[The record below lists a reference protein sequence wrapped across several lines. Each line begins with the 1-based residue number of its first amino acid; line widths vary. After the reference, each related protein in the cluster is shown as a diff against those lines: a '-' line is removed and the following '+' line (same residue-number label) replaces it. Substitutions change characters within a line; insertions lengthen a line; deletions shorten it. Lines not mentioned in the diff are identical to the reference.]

1 MRNSEIIFNI
11 LRITELWVDFKPC
24 INFESGATFFVSEEF
39 KDYVERVIIVWI
51 DKTLCIWK

>member
-11 LRITELWVDFKPC
+11 LRITELWVDFKPS
-24 INFESGATFFVSEEF
+24 INFESVATFFVSEEF